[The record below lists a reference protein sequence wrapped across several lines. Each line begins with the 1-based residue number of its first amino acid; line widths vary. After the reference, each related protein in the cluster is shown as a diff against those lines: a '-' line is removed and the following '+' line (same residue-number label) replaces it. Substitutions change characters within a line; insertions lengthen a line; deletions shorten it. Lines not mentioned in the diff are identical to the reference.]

1 MSKKDDSIN
10 CLPHDHQESTREL
23 SIMRG
28 MLPKVSEERDKLW
41 EKVKQISAENMLLNS
56 DIEVLMEKIL
66 TLDTDI
72 LIKKGQI
79 SILQEERDKRP
90 CLYGS
95 PDTIFCT

>member
-41 EKVKQISAENMLLNS
+41 EKVKQNSEENMLLNS
-56 DIEVLMEKIL
+56 EIEVLKEKIL